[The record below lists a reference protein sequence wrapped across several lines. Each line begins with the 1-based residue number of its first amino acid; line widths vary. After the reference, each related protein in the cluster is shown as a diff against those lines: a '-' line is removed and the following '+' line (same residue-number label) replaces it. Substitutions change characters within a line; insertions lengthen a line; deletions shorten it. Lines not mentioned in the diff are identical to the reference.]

1 VNEAATAAVD
11 RRFRALVFGGAVG
24 LYLLLALVIRRAVID
39 GIGATFAYSLDD
51 PYIHLALA
59 ENLVDHGTWGLVPG
73 VYESASS
80 SPLWTLLLAAA
91 VLIVPFSS
99 VWLPLG
105 LNLLAGSALLWEFT
119 GFRSLVDRQR
129 PVRSAVAGVLLVL
142 GLGVLH
148 LSFLGMEHV
157 LHAALAVAAIRAL
170 AAMAEGRPRGAL
182 WVGVAFGFATA
193 ARFETGFLAVGA
205 VVGIL
210 ATTDLGDL
218 RRRLRL
224 AAAPVLGAAV
234 PTAVVATVNLAFGQD
249 ALPNSVTAKSTLND
263 GLWGS
268 LEPLHTMDTLH
279 RLARLVTE
287 QPVYALAVAVAGATL
302 CLAWARPA
310 VRVTGLAVL
319 TAAFLQ
325 GVYGLVGQANRYE
338 AWLLLSSLAVA
349 ALAADGA
356 PGPAPDRAA
365 RAVLAALGVLAVGF
379 VLRASD
385 TPTAAGEVF
394 RQPGSV
400 GAFLATAYDGEP
412 VAVSDLGFVAWEH
425 DGPLLDLLGLG
436 SHDVITALEDHTLEP
451 EPMERLV
458 DDFGAHVVAISE
470 FFFPDTPESWT
481 LVRKWCLAAPPR
493 TVVPGCVSFYA
504 PTPADVPVLT
514 ERLEAYEDR
523 LPGGIFVV
531 VDP

>member
-1 VNEAATAAVD
+1 M
-11 RRFRALVFGGAVG
+11 
-24 LYLLLALVIRRAVID
+24 
-39 GIGATFAYSLDD
+39 
-51 PYIHLALA
+51 
-59 ENLVDHGTWGLVPG
+59 
-73 VYESASS
+73 
-80 SPLWTLLLAAA
+80 
-91 VLIVPFSS
+91 
-99 VWLPLG
+99 
-105 LNLLAGSALLWEFT
+105 
-119 GFRSLVDRQR
+119 
-129 PVRSAVAGVLLVL
+129 RSAVAGVLLVL

-234 PTAVVATVNLAFGQD
+234 PTAVVAIVNLAFGQD

-263 GLWGS
+263 GFWGS

-302 CLAWARPA
+302 CLAWSRPA

-319 TAAFLQ
+319 TAALLQ

-338 AWLLLSSLAVA
+338 AWLLVSSLAVA

-356 PGPAPDRAA
+356 AGAGAGPRRRRRCSRCSACSPSGSSSGPATPRPPPARCSASPDRSAP
-365 RAVLAALGVLAVGF
+365 
-379 VLRASD
+379 SSP
-385 TPTAAGEVF
+385 TPT
-394 RQPGSV
+394 
-400 GAFLATAYDGEP
+400 TASP
-412 VAVSDLGFVAWEH
+412 S
-425 DGPLLDLLGLG
+425 P
-436 SHDVITALEDHTLEP
+436 
-451 EPMERLV
+451 
-458 DDFGAHVVAISE
+458 
-470 FFFPDTPESWT
+470 
-481 LVRKWCLAAPPR
+481 
-493 TVVPGCVSFYA
+493 
-504 PTPADVPVLT
+504 
-514 ERLEAYEDR
+514 
-523 LPGGIFVV
+523 
-531 VDP
+531 